1 MSKTNI
7 KCPRCNSDKLYKFGM
22 NKQAKQKYQCKQCK
36 RQFAIGDGDGRP
48 KLNNPKMKTRCG
60 KELTYIIHKHYN
72 RYKCTTRGCNHIIV
86 KHHTTN
92 IDTASW

>member
-48 KLNNPKMKTRCG
+48 KLNNPKCPRCG
-60 KELTYIIHKHYN
+60 KELTYIIHIN
-72 RYKCTTRGCNHIIV
+72 ITIAISAITRSVI
-86 KHHTTN
+86 T
-92 IDTASW
+92 